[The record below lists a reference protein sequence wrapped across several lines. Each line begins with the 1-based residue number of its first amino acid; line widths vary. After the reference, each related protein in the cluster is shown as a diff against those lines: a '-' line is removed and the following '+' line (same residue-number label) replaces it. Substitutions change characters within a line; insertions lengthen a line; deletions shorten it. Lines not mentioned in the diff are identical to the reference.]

1 MGPKKV
7 LMDHFK
13 KSLPSATADRGVSSQ
28 HGHHDAYETP
38 GNSRQDPNNFWPFK
52 LPAKSKLYHRTIE
65 HPGLRRLFGRRKQ
78 ASNKAAE
85 ARKLKKLFTKK
96 MNMVILKLKVKYDS
110 EIYILKESL
119 AEVQHV
125 QKSLRTQLSHSID
138 RINSS
143 EMAQQQINDLMIKL
157 AAAEKANANAN
168 NQDLMNKFAIA
179 QQLIAQKDKEISDL
193 KRGTTRQANGAKD
206 QDLVN
211 NLATARQELATAQ
224 QQLATK
230 DQKIKDLETRITV
243 KSNAVKTEPAE
254 GQGTVQAEEKDEEDD
269 KDEQIKELKETLQKC
284 QTAGKALQQY
294 INGLSG
300 NREELL
306 PNNGRGAFNDLC
318 YGISTWVE
326 RYVGLRSASIQHKQ
340 DLVQLALAD
349 KQRVA
354 GLRAALDKNRE
365 YLLAS
370 NVADLDDTIIEA
382 LLFRVLYERIFNTF
396 LHGVSTMIEFAVH
409 KVADAMTNHSKPQPS
424 PYKVRAW
431 QADGAHALLGLPQI
445 DTHIRP
451 NYVNNVVDHI
461 LSITNIFISPEHM
474 AEATEVLRDTVVKPA
489 IALKERMAVTPNVF
503 SVVYSD
509 FIPTTNGV
517 KNYAGTEPDF
527 YRRVDEF
534 RLEDVSN
541 GDRPVNFSKMDPR
554 PSEAEISKFLKR
566 IMTYV
571 PSFEVKFT
579 NELGNTE
586 ILRQQSMAVA
596 YRAGQPTQ
604 EGVIEALYKAGA

>member
-28 HGHHDAYETP
+28 HGHHDAHETP

-110 EIYILKESL
+110 EIYILKESV

-211 NLATARQELATAQ
+211 NLATSRQELATAQ

-318 YGISTWVE
+318 Y
-326 RYVGLRSASIQHKQ
+326 
-340 DLVQLALAD
+340 
-349 KQRVA
+349 A

-489 IALKERMAVTPNVF
+489 IALKEKMAVTPNVF